1 MPPHPESLMDRMQIN
16 VRLDAELA
24 TRIDEKRTQLQKE
37 LGRIP
42 TRSEVV
48 RMALE
53 RFLGKEPRRSRNA

>member
-1 MPPHPESLMDRMQIN
+1 MPPHPEILMDRMQIN

>member
-1 MPPHPESLMDRMQIN
+1 MPPRPEILMDRMQIN